1 VHTTRSV
8 RSALQSA
15 RGGAPI
21 PSGPVTSSALD
32 THAREHEQGHEA
44 AAAMARGGGDRS
56 REDDPFSDGGTTET
70 DSDES
75 SPRGVGARGPGSTS
89 NPILTRLAVSRNSSP
104 LAAAT
109 AAPGVCL
116 LRFAWESAAGSL
128 VGAVVGYGKPTPPV
142 FPLSLASPFEW
153 NLNLVL
159 GFMAH
164 RWRGNVWLW
173 RHFEDLRCGLG
184 MMGLDSVRLRLCS
197 PDSSVTICLISIVL
211 LWTLFCCSPW
221 G

>member
-1 VHTTRSV
+1 
-8 RSALQSA
+8 
-15 RGGAPI
+15 
-21 PSGPVTSSALD
+21 
-32 THAREHEQGHEA
+32 
-44 AAAMARGGGDRS
+44 MARGGGDRS

-128 VGAVVGYGKPTPPV
+128 VGAVVGYG
-142 FPLSLASPFEW
+142 
-153 NLNLVL
+153 
-159 GFMAH
+159 FMAH

>member
-1 VHTTRSV
+1 MWRHRQAQAVHTTRSV

-32 THAREHEQGHEA
+32 THAREHEQGHET

-56 REDDPFSDGGTTET
+56 REDDPFSDGGTTGT

-89 NPILTRLAVSRNSSP
+89 NPILTRLAVSRNPSP

-128 VGAVVGYGKPTPPV
+128 VGAAVGYGKPTPPV
-142 FPLSLASPFEW
+142 VSAIPCL
-153 NLNLVL
+153 
-159 GFMAH
+159 
-164 RWRGNVWLW
+164 
-173 RHFEDLRCGLG
+173 
-184 MMGLDSVRLRLCS
+184 SVRMEPQPRARVYGSPMARQRVAVAPFRGPQVRTWDDGAGLRAA
-197 PDSSVTICLISIVL
+197 
-211 LWTLFCCSPW
+211 
-221 G
+221 